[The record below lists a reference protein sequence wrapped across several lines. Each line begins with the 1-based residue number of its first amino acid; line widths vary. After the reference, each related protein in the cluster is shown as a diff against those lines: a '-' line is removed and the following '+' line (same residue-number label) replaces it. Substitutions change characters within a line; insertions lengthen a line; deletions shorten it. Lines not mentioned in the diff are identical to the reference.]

1 MAAPLPQPAMP
12 EEIMIPPHFA
22 GFEAARI
29 EAPVRTGVAGGGYEV
44 EGPLPQAVMSVTAQ
58 MPEPVVPVAA
68 PMPDPG
74 PIEVNYPEPV
84 AAIKV
89 DEPVKVPAIHETM
102 PAFSESVATWLNS
115 ANLESQIPSNWL
127 YQEMPVLEGH
137 YNAYD
142 GLGFVASGL
151 NGLAIPQVS
160 EAILPTAEKFRA
172 PPIMTVDKQDFS
184 PKDVYASTYAADW

>member
-29 EAPVRTGVAGGGYEV
+29 EAPVRTGVVRGGYEV

-74 PIEVNYPEPV
+74 PIEVHYPDPV

-89 DEPVKVPAIHETM
+89 DEPV
-102 PAFSESVATWLNS
+102 
-115 ANLESQIPSNWL
+115 
-127 YQEMPVLEGH
+127 
-137 YNAYD
+137 
-142 GLGFVASGL
+142 
-151 NGLAIPQVS
+151 
-160 EAILPTAEKFRA
+160 
-172 PPIMTVDKQDFS
+172 
-184 PKDVYASTYAADW
+184 